1 MGEQAFNFKIV
12 KRIAVIGRG
21 IRGGSKEVNMVSWN
35 GGEAKLDI
43 RYWDEDHKN
52 PGNGISIRADELVSL
67 KAALDKVEPF

>member
-1 MGEQAFNFKIV
+1 
-12 KRIAVIGRG
+12 
-21 IRGGSKEVNMVSWN
+21 MVSWN